1 MLLPGQ
7 ALHAQAR
14 RERWWIASYSRLL
27 AGPAGASAP
36 QSAQEANYLEEE
48 AGEPPARVAAAPVQ
62 GGMHAFPRGAAA
74 GTFLHD
80 LLEWAGREG
89 FAAVA
94 AAPSDWQTQIA
105 RRSRPAPWAAQ
116 EDVLRE
122 WFAGWLHA
130 PMELSA
136 LVPGSTPV
144 APAGLRSYQAEMEFW
159 IAAQDVD
166 ASALDAL
173 VTRHTLGAQAR
184 PPLAPQQL
192 NGMLKG
198 FIDLVFEHEGR
209 YYVADYKSNW
219 LGPNDAAYTAHA
231 MREEVLR
238 HRYELQYA
246 LYLFALH
253 RLLRAR
259 LPGYDYDRHVGGAV
273 YVFLRGASS
282 PGRGLHLERP
292 PRALVEAMD
301 RLFAGREE
309 QARV

>member
-1 MLLPGQ
+1 
-7 ALHAQAR
+7 
-14 RERWWIASYSRLL
+14 
-27 AGPAGASAP
+27 
-36 QSAQEANYLEEE
+36 
-48 AGEPPARVAAAPVQ
+48 
-62 GGMHAFPRGAAA
+62 
-74 GTFLHD
+74 
-80 LLEWAGREG
+80 
-89 FAAVA
+89 
-94 AAPSDWQTQIA
+94 
-105 RRSRPAPWAAQ
+105 
-116 EDVLRE
+116 
-122 WFAGWLHA
+122 
-130 PMELSA
+130 
-136 LVPGSTPV
+136 
-144 APAGLRSYQAEMEFW
+144 MEFW
-159 IAAQDVD
+159 IAAQGVD